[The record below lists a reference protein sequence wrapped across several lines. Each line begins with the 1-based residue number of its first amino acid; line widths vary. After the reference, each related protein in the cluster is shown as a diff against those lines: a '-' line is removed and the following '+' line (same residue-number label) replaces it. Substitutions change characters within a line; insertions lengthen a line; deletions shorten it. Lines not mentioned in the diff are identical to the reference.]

1 MNGAADFDIDGL
13 LDTVFLPFRT
23 ISNEFQ
29 MTASVPR
36 WASFTIRV
44 IPLVPILIS
53 VLRVVVRVFA
63 VCPLCDTPISL
74 MFVSPFTH
82 ACLALP
88 KS

>member
-1 MNGAADFDIDGL
+1 VLVSHERRCGFDIDGL
-13 LDTVFLPFRT
+13 LDTVSLPFRT

-44 IPLVPILIS
+44 M
-53 VLRVVVRVFA
+53 R
-63 VCPLCDTPISL
+63 PLCDTPISL
-74 MFVSPFTH
+74 MFVSPLTH

-88 KS
+88 RS